1 MARGSHRMNLSL
13 VPDHSQDL
21 SQALNKALS
30 PDHNQAHSLV
40 LNLNQIERDLPLLPV
55 LQVHPALSPIET
67 VLPALSQ
74 DLSLIDRV
82 LPDLQ
87 DQTGP
92 VHPAQ
97 AQRDQDLL
105 LPVPSL
111 RAAKPPATRTPRVT
125 MADSLDLHDQ
135 LPLSV
140 LSMKPML
147 SQSASSQMTRRM
159 MTRKMIRMR
168 LKL

>member
-1 MARGSHRMNLSL
+1 MTRGSHNLDLSP
-13 VPDHSQDL
+13 VPDHSQALSLDL
-21 SQALNKALS
+21 NKDLNLVLNQAL
-30 PDHNQAHSLV
+30 SLV
-40 LNLNQIERDLPLLPV
+40 LNLNLIEKDLPLLPV
-55 LQVHPALSPIET
+55 LQVHPALSPIKT

-82 LPDLQ
+82 LPDHL
-87 DQTGP
+87 DQTGLA
-92 VHPAQ
+92 HQ

-105 LPVPSL
+105 LRALSL
-111 RAAKPPATRTPRVT
+111 KAAKPPATRTLRVT
-125 MADSLDLHDQ
+125 MADNLDLHDQ
-135 LPLSV
+135 LQLCV
-140 LSMKPML
+140 LSTMPML